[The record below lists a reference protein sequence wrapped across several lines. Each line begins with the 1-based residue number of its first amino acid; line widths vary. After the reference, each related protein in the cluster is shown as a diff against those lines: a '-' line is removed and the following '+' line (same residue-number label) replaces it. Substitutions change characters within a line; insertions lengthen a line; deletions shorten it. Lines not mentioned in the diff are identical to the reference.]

1 MTMQK
6 KFLLIVLVIFVCI
19 ATAAAQTSTPRGVVV
34 DLYKKHDSKQGP
46 FWQKKNR
53 ALVDRY
59 FTKDLADLIWKDAH
73 GPKDEVPTIDGDP
86 LYNAQDMEIKN
97 FKIGAA
103 DVKNSAA
110 VVPVSFDNFDKKEN
124 LKFEMNRVGS
134 AWKISNIVYTNNESL
149 MQWLK
154 AGSK

>member
-6 KFLLIVLVIFVCI
+6 KILLIVLVNFVCS
-19 ATAAAQTSTPRGVVV
+19 AAAAAQPSTPRGVVA
-34 DLYKKHDSKQGP
+34 DLYKKHDAKQGP
-46 FWQKKNR
+46 FWQRKSR
-53 ALVDRY
+53 ASLDRY
-59 FTKDLADLIWKDAH
+59 FTKDLAALIWKDAH

-97 FKIGAA
+97 FKIGTA
-103 DVKNSAA
+103 DVKGSTA

-124 LKFEMNRVGS
+124 LKFEMKRIGS
-134 AWKISNIVYTNNESL
+134 IWKISNIIYTNNESL
-149 MQWLK
+149 LQWLK